1 MTTTICIPSTSRNRD
16 WKKYNETYLYQT
28 LKGFEKTDGDIRFYI
43 GYDSDDPLWSQQDQ
57 RFGINAVIPLNIT
70 WYPMNYKK
78 GDVVSIWNDLAGQAF
93 KDGSEWIYAM
103 GDDIIIPK
111 DVGWLNIL
119 KKALGKRLGVAGGDS
134 GNPAIP
140 MTQFLVHKK
149 HYDLFGHIFST
160 KLENWY
166 CDNYLCWLY
175 GSDKKYSSN
184 YHYFNSIKL
193 PNIGGDPRYV
203 PNVNDGALAL
213 AVTRRDIKKLRNHL
227 AKENQ

>member
-70 WYPMNYKK
+70 WYEMKYPK

-93 KDGSEWIYAM
+93 QDGSEWIYAM